1 AGSGLWLMAYLIAS
15 RIFATAGG
23 TSQNR
28 REELIGRRGHVA
40 APIQGSHA
48 GTVTYVVRGT
58 RQSLPAVTDD
68 EEPIP
73 VGAAV
78 RIRRIENNTAHVM
91 RIDEPRETM
100 KLSGHS

>member
-1 AGSGLWLMAYLIAS
+1 GVFFGIAKPDMHASVRMALATAAGSSLWLMTYLIAS

-28 REELIGRRGHVA
+28 QEEVVGRRGHVA
-40 APIQGSHA
+40 APIDGPHP

-68 EEPIP
+68 EDPIP
-73 VGAAV
+73 VGATV
-78 RIRRIENNTAHVM
+78 R
-91 RIDEPRETM
+91 
-100 KLSGHS
+100 